1 MRQIYLINTLI
12 RQYMPYYILQ
22 WYYIIFNMFRLRYR
36 HHQRTDFPHSTLI
49 QVKREQK
56 LYMMPLYSPLDQ
68 QGNIF
73 SDRHILMYLICNIN
87 VGIVYRGRIRWSCD
101 LRSSFAAAWLLG
113 QQFRIPLR
121 AWMLGVLI
129 VCSVGS
135 WSLRRAQRNTQTRP
149 FTQEL
154 YFTTKTILKT
164 IKSMNKVVPT
174 APVKHKCTFSFRF
187 NTF

>member
-1 MRQIYLINTLI
+1 
-12 RQYMPYYILQ
+12 
-22 WYYIIFNMFRLRYR
+22 
-36 HHQRTDFPHSTLI
+36 
-49 QVKREQK
+49 
-56 LYMMPLYSPLDQ
+56 
-68 QGNIF
+68 
-73 SDRHILMYLICNIN
+73 
-87 VGIVYRGRIRWSCD
+87 
-101 LRSSFAAAWLLG
+101 
-113 QQFRIPLR
+113 
-121 AWMLGVLI
+121 MLGVLI

-187 NTF
+187 NTS